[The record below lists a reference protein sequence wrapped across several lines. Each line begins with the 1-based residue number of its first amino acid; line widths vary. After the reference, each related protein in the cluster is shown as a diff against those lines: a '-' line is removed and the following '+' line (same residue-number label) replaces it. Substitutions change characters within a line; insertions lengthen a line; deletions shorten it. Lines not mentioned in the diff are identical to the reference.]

1 MGSWEPLDS
10 LKTLDK
16 LSRKYD
22 TQLFMMRHLGLA
34 SDIIEM
40 PKGLSNDCLII

>member
-10 LKTLDK
+10 LKTLNK

-22 TQLFMMRHLGLA
+22 SQLFVMRYLGLA
-34 SDIIEM
+34 SDITEM
-40 PKGLSNDCLII
+40 PGGLSNDCLII